1 MSTIRHRPLR
11 ERARGFGL
19 VEILVGVT
27 IGLLALLI
35 VYQVLSL
42 SEGYKRTTTAGGDAQ
57 SAGMISSFIVAGDV
71 ANGGFAMSE
80 AGQQL
85 EACPNTGSFATTWRP
100 IPVLI
105 NDGGADDLSDSF
117 AVIAGV
123 NRRLVTPLAIV
134 NSPAVN
140 PGDQVRV
147 QSPLGFHGS
156 HTSDAAHMFVIV
168 DTASGVC
175 EMSTIGNWG
184 GPTDALR
191 RRTPTFDTA
200 TGIVTITP
208 NPALVNTYAQA
219 TTWII
224 NLGSGD
230 RMRKVN
236 YDVAANV
243 LRSTDLV
250 AAAAVPNPIVSNVAL
265 MKAQYGLD
273 TNGDTFI
280 DTWVSARSAPWR
292 RDDVLA
298 APLAQLRQIKAIRIA
313 LVMRSSQFER
323 LKDAEG
329 RDAVGSSAL
338 AGDFTTT
345 LFNCFS
351 VGAPTCTGEITGV
364 TIPASANYRHRVF
377 EQVIPLTN
385 QVWNG

>member
-1 MSTIRHRPLR
+1 MPV
-11 ERARGFGL
+11 RARGFGL

-42 SEGYKRTTTAGGDAQ
+42 AEGYKRTTTAGGDAQ

-117 AVIAGV
+117 AVISGV
-123 NRRLVTPLAIV
+123 NRRIVTPAAIV
-134 NSPAVN
+134 NSPVVN

-156 HTSDAAHMFVIV
+156 HDSENAHMFLIV
-168 DTASGVC
+168 DTANGRC
-175 EMSTIGNWG
+175 EMTTIGNWG

-191 RRTPTFDTA
+191 RRTPTFDAA

-208 NPALVNTYAQA
+208 NPPLVNTYAQA
-219 TTWII
+219 TTWVL

-236 YDVAANV
+236 YDIAANV

-250 AAAAVPNPIVSNVAL
+250 ALAAVPNPIVSNVVL

-273 TNGDTFI
+273 TDGDNFI
-280 DTWVSARSAPWR
+280 DTWVTARSAPWR

-329 RDAVGSSAL
+329 RDAVGSTGL
-338 AGDFTTT
+338 AGNFTTT
-345 LFNCFS
+345 LFNCF
-351 VGAPTCTGEITGV
+351 GIGPPTCTGEITGV